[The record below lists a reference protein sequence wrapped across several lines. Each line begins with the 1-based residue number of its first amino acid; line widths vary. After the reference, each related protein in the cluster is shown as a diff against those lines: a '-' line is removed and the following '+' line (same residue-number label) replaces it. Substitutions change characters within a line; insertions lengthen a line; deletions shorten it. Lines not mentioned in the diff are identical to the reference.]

1 MASSNNMI
9 YTRVCDDCGKVM
21 HNVGRRT
28 ERCPECRAVHIR
40 VKALEASYRERTE
53 QLIRQQEERA
63 EAIHQGLVDD
73 NERFTASAG
82 TYGKGRTKEKAARR
96 CANTDRLQGLMD
108 FTGHINPKITHFRRF
123 YKMEKNYVEIQ
134 GRFSSDGMFVGGN
147 YVPEV
152 IDKLMNDVYYTLGQA
167 GSLYR
172 LRVTVEVED
181 LGAEVKFG
189 KPASETQHS
198 PAPQRL
204 TAGKLIPAPDISP
217 AAIDPAPEVA
227 V

>member
-1 MASSNNMI
+1 
-9 YTRVCDDCGKVM
+9 
-21 HNVGRRT
+21 
-28 ERCPECRAVHIR
+28 
-40 VKALEASYRERTE
+40 
-53 QLIRQQEERA
+53 
-63 EAIHQGLVDD
+63 
-73 NERFTASAG
+73 
-82 TYGKGRTKEKAARR
+82 
-96 CANTDRLQGLMD
+96 
-108 FTGHINPKITHFRRF
+108 
-123 YKMEKNYVEIQ
+123 MEKNYVEIQ

-152 IDKLMNDVYYTLGQA
+152 IDKLMNDVYSTLGQA

-204 TAGKLIPAPDISP
+204 TAGKLIPAPDISLP
-217 AAIDPAPEVA
+217 PLTRHLRWQYESDVRPFP
-227 V
+227 

>member
-1 MASSNNMI
+1 
-9 YTRVCDDCGKVM
+9 
-21 HNVGRRT
+21 
-28 ERCPECRAVHIR
+28 
-40 VKALEASYRERTE
+40 
-53 QLIRQQEERA
+53 
-63 EAIHQGLVDD
+63 
-73 NERFTASAG
+73 
-82 TYGKGRTKEKAARR
+82 
-96 CANTDRLQGLMD
+96 MD

-134 GRFSSDGMFVGGN
+134 GRFSSDGRFVGGN

-152 IDKLMNDVYYTLGQA
+152 IDKLMNDVYSTLGQA

-217 AAIDPAPEVA
+217 AAIDQAPEVA